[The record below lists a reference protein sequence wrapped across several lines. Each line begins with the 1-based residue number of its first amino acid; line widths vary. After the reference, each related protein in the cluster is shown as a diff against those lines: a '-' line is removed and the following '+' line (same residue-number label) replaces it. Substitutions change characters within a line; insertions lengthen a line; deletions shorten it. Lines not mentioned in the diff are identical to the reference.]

1 MSNIILRI
9 IAESSISVKD
19 ITLPLQKEDA
29 FITKTFVNLHVRHYY
44 ISRSVKSVLERFI
57 VSQLHKE
64 VMAVTNIYLYYVST
78 IYNVSWIFLE

>member
-9 IAESSISVKD
+9 IAESLISVKD

-44 ISRSVKSVLERFI
+44 ISRSVKSVLEGFI
-57 VSQLHKE
+57 VSQLHKDSYGC
-64 VMAVTNIYLYYVST
+64 NKYIPILRFND
-78 IYNVSWIFLE
+78 I